1 MLFHDGLLASAAVS
15 ARCPR
20 LEAKDPRSGTVGT
33 TARHD
38 PAKATCMA
46 HRLTVVTFLDREPD
60 PGEVPKQILEY
71 IAHNIDLLRA
81 KWDEI
86 YPENPINSQEGPDE

>member
-1 MLFHDGLLASAAVS
+1 MAFSLLLPPPLDAQGWKLKI
-15 ARCPR
+15 RDR
-20 LEAKDPRSGTVGT
+20 ERSEPP
-33 TARHD
+33 H
-38 PAKATCMA
+38 
-46 HRLTVVTFLDREPD
+46 VTILQKRRAWRIALRSSRFLDREPD

-71 IAHNIDLLRA
+71 IAHNVDLLRA